1 MKFFIN
7 WVSFNKKIVKYNV
20 FNIKQKKKKKIKKY
34 LIKVIVTIKIQVNKN
49 FFNKNLKN
57 NKLLKR

>member
-34 LIKVIVTIKIQVNKN
+34 LIKVIVTIKI
-49 FFNKNLKN
+49 
-57 NKLLKR
+57 